1 MTPDQADAATAI
13 ATAPGPASGNPVR
26 YRCASCGNL
35 TRFDVVT
42 TRKTTAFHHYSVGG
56 VLSIEDEEVL
66 DETIED
72 VTCRWCGNGN
82 GIEVLESYTPVPD
95 QG

>member
-1 MTPDQADAATAI
+1 M
-13 ATAPGPASGNPVR
+13 
-26 YRCASCGNL
+26 
-35 TRFDVVT
+35 T
-42 TRKTTAFHHYSVGG
+42 TRRTTAFHHYSVGG
-56 VLSIEDEEVL
+56 DLSIEDVEVL

-82 GIEVLESYTPVPD
+82 GIEVLESDTPVPD

>member
-1 MTPDQADAATAI
+1 M
-13 ATAPGPASGNPVR
+13 
-26 YRCASCGNL
+26 
-35 TRFDVVT
+35 T

-56 VLSIEDEEVL
+56 DLSVEDVEVL

-82 GIEVLESYTPVPD
+82 GIEVLESDTPVPD
-95 QG
+95 QA